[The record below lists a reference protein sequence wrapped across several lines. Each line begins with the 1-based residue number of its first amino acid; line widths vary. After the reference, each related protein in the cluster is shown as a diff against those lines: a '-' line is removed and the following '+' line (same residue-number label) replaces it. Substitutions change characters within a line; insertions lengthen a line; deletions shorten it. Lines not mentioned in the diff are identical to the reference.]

1 MRGKLV
7 GNVSSSRLMT
17 NVDTNLCV
25 GRTKR
30 SDDAFNNN
38 VIVSPE
44 IDICINTKMHA
55 KKRRAK
61 MHLKNSQN
69 GTIEWILIT
78 NIYQDMNTEDP
89 RDKPW

>member
-1 MRGKLV
+1 
-7 GNVSSSRLMT
+7 MT
-17 NVDTNLCV
+17 NVDTNLYV

-38 VIVSPE
+38 IIVSPE

-55 KKRRAK
+55 KKRWTK

-69 GTIEWILIT
+69 GTIELILIT
-78 NIYQDMNTEDP
+78 NIYQDMNM
-89 RDKPW
+89 